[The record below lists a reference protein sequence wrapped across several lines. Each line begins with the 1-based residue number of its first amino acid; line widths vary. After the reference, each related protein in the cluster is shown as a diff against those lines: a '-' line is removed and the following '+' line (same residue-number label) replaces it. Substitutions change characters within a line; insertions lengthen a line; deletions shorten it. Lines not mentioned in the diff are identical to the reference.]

1 MLQKILTKIILV
13 LIFLFSLSIFG
24 QEVWSL
30 EQCIEIAL
38 KNNPTVHRAELQ
50 YKKDKINK
58 RQAWQNALP
67 TIEGNI
73 GHSWNQGRSIDPTTN
88 QFIEQTISSGNASVG
103 AGMFLFNGF
112 RTFHDI
118 RKQAA
123 AEKAGSLNFEAQ
135 QEALILDVIESYITV
150 LTAKDL
156 LQQAENQLL
165 LSQKQFEQA
174 EILHQEGN
182 IDPGDYHDLKGSFN
196 ENKNSVAF
204 AKQNLFHS
212 RIRLAGLLH
221 ITEEMLPELQILPV
235 KENAVSVSSNLLE
248 SGKNRPFYALWDW
261 RIREAKENIRI
272 AQSSYFPSLSLSA
285 GMNSRYSS
293 SSELEFWEQNKN
305 NLGKYI
311 SLNLNIPI
319 FNGFTVRN
327 SVKKAKLDFL
337 DVEWQKEIVEN
348 ELREATSK
356 AIFDLTIAEENYQ
369 NLVIQEENY
378 RESYR
383 IAQAKFDLGAS
394 NSVLLLTAQNKWE
407 NSKNQLVI
415 KQYEWILQQYLN
427 DYYAGEWAF

>member
-38 KNNPTVHRAELQ
+38 KNNPIVHRAELQ
-50 YKKDKINK
+50 YEKDKINK
-58 RQAWQNALP
+58 HQAWQNALP

-212 RIRLAGLLH
+212 RVRLAGLLH

>member
-38 KNNPTVHRAELQ
+38 KNNPIVHRAELQ
-50 YKKDKINK
+50 YEKDKINK
-58 RQAWQNALP
+58 HQAWQNALP

-212 RIRLAGLLH
+212 RVRLAGLLH

-235 KENAVSVSSNLLE
+235 KENAVSISSNLLE

-272 AQSSYFPSLSLSA
+272 AQSAYFPSLSLSA

-293 SSELEFWEQNKN
+293 SSTIEFWEQNKN

-337 DVEWQKEIVEN
+337 DVKWQKEIVEN
-348 ELREATSK
+348 ELQKATSK
-356 AIFDLTIAEENYQ
+356 AIFDLTIAKENYQ